1 MGFFSASS
9 ESKSTS
15 DSSTQ
20 TLQAGDNSSVI
31 LIRGGGKGSTTV
43 MGDFFKI
50 TKGGSI
56 NLTQTVSPK
65 GDDGSSSFLA
75 DSIFGQGA
83 GGGGSAGG
91 PPPGFSLSPV
101 TIGIIGAVLLGVF
114 FLLKRK

>member
-1 MGFFSASS
+1 MGFFSA

-15 DSSTQ
+15 TADSSRQ

-56 NLTQTVSPK
+56 NLTQTVSDR
-65 GDDGSSSFLA
+65 GAGGESSRMA
-75 DSIFGQGA
+75 DSIFGQS
-83 GGGGSAGG
+83 GGGGAGAATTS
-91 PPPGFSLSPV
+91 GFSWSPM
-101 TIGIIGAVLLGVF
+101 TLGIIGAVLLGVF

>member
-1 MGFFSASS
+1 MGFFSA

-15 DSSTQ
+15 TADSSRQ

-56 NLTQTVSPK
+56 NLTQTVSDR
-65 GDDGSSSFLA
+65 GAGGESSFP

-91 PPPGFSLSPV
+91 PPPGFSVSPM
-101 TIGIIGAVLLGVF
+101 TLGIIGAVLLGVF